1 MVGLDIGSRTIKIV
15 ELDKEGN
22 TFSLKSSG
30 IVGYSGTTLDKM
42 TDDKEIAT
50 LSQIIKKLFIEAR
63 VSSKDVAISLP
74 EPLVFTRTIKFPMLT
89 DSEIASAVKWE
100 SEQYIPI
107 PVSEAVIQH
116 TILSRN
122 EKSSPPGVLVLLV
135 AAPRTVVE
143 KYVKVSQLAGL
154 NPVAVE
160 TELIA
165 ATRVLAPPDKT
176 ALIVDLGA
184 TSTNIAIS
192 KSGLLS
198 FSRSI
203 PIAGE
208 AFTRAITQ
216 GLGVTAQQAEEYKK
230 TYGLTPSQLEGKIK
244 GVLDPVL
251 RLVVD
256 EIKKA
261 ISYYLTEEKGETPSS
276 LIVTGGTSGMPEI
289 ISVLSD
295 LLGIEVLVG
304 NPFSKIKMDPE
315 TAKKLAPYS
324 PLYGVAVGLAMRD

>member
-135 AAPRTVVE
+135 AAPSTVVE
-143 KYVKVSQLAGL
+143 KYVKVSNLPGL
-154 NPVAVE
+154 
-160 TELIA
+160 I
-165 ATRVLAPPDKT
+165 R
-176 ALIVDLGA
+176 
-184 TSTNIAIS
+184 
-192 KSGLLS
+192 
-198 FSRSI
+198 
-203 PIAGE
+203 
-208 AFTRAITQ
+208 
-216 GLGVTAQQAEEYKK
+216 
-230 TYGLTPSQLEGKIK
+230 
-244 GVLDPVL
+244 L
-251 RLVVD
+251 RL
-256 EIKKA
+256 KRN
-261 ISYYLTEEKGETPSS
+261 SLLLPGYLPRLTK
-276 LIVTGGTSGMPEI
+276 
-289 ISVLSD
+289 
-295 LLGIEVLVG
+295 LL
-304 NPFSKIKMDPE
+304 
-315 TAKKLAPYS
+315 
-324 PLYGVAVGLAMRD
+324 